1 MRLERFE
8 LERIQS
14 EWEHRVEYNLSESG
28 VEPMHI
34 RDLVDTQELQTK
46 LLDIKLGYSQT
57 NGTVALREAI
67 SYHYPGTSADHI
79 TATNGGA
86 EANFLVTCWLRKEYP
101 ERDELIFMVPNY
113 MQIGGI
119 WKNLGGKVI
128 PFKLELKGDKWVPD
142 LEGLKNMVSS
152 KTAAI
157 AICTPNN
164 PTGKIL
170 SEGDLKTIVDIA
182 KKNGAY
188 VVSDEIYRGAEL
200 REGKAPSV
208 HGLSDNVLI
217 TSSLS
222 KAYGLPGLRLG
233 WVVCPTSQIATEL
246 WTYSDYTTICPAK
259 TSDWFATLALSPAV
273 QAKIET
279 RTRKVVRE
287 NWAIMEKWISS
298 HGDLLLGI
306 APEAAAICF
315 IKLRDDIDS
324 LDLTMR
330 LMKEKSVLI
339 SPGDHFEM
347 PGFIRIGF
355 GSEKEYLE
363 SALDRISELLRE
375 YQ

>member
-1 MRLERFE
+1 
-8 LERIQS
+8 
-14 EWEHRVEYNLSESG
+14 
-28 VEPMHI
+28 
-34 RDLVDTQELQTK
+34 
-46 LLDIKLGYSQT
+46 
-57 NGTVALREAI
+57 
-67 SYHYPGTSADHI
+67 
-79 TATNGGA
+79 
-86 EANFLVTCWLRKEYP
+86 LVTCWLRKEFP
-101 ERDELIFMVPNY
+101 DRDELVFMIPNY

-119 WKNLGGKVI
+119 WKNLGGKII
-128 PFKLELKGDKWVPD
+128 PFKLELKNGVWTPD
-142 LEGLKNMVSS
+142 FDGLKASVTS

-170 SEGDLKTIVDIA
+170 SENDLMTIVALA

-200 REGKAPSV
+200 QEGKAPSV
-208 HGLSDNVLI
+208 NGLADNVLI

-233 WVVCPTSQIATEL
+233 WVVCPTLQVATEV
-246 WTYSDYTTICPAK
+246 WTYSDYTTICPTKA
-259 TSDWFATLALSPAV
+259 SDWLATLALSQEV
-273 QAKIET
+273 QAKIEK

-287 NWAIMEKWISS
+287 NWAIMEKWIDSHSS
-298 HGDLLLGI
+298 LLSGV

-324 LDLTMR
+324 LDFTMR

-339 SPGDHFEM
+339 SPGEHFEM

-355 GSEKEYLE
+355 GSEKEYLQP
-363 SALDRISELLRE
+363 ALERISELLRT
-375 YQ
+375 YR